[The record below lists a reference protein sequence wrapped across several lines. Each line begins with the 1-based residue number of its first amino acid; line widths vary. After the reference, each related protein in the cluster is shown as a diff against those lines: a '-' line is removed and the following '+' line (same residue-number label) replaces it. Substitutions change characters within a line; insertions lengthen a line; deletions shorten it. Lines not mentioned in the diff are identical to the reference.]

1 MKVFTTS
8 QIREIDK
15 YTIDHEPI
23 ASIDLMER
31 AADALFGWIVHSIS
45 THNRIIVFC
54 GSGNNGGDGLALA
67 RMMHYAGYNIEVY
80 YLQASN
86 YSGDF
91 LINLGRIRETSIPL
105 KAISVDSDFPK
116 PGSDSIIIDAL
127 YGSGLAR
134 PLDGIADELVKYLN
148 ASDAQVISIDIPS
161 GLFGDANP
169 YPNPNSVIEADI
181 CLTLQFPKKSFFFP
195 ENERFLKRWIVLP
208 IGLHPKVIEN
218 TVTPFYYIG
227 IEEIMGAFVPRKTFS
242 HKGTYGHSLIVAG
255 STGMMGAASLCA
267 LSAVKSGSGLVTMHI
282 PKCGYT
288 IAQQIV
294 PMAMCR
300 VDIDEHFVS
309 SIPDTDKFNSI
320 CIGPGLGTNPLTV
333 KALKDLIT
341 SVKVPLLLDADALN
355 IISENK
361 ELLTALPMNT
371 IITPHP
377 GEFDR
382 IFGKSSCGA
391 ERLEKAIDAAKKFKL
406 IIVLKGAYTQ
416 IINSDGSVYFNSTGN
431 AGMATGGSGDVLSGI
446 ITGLLAQGYSPINS
460 AQSGVFLH
468 GLAGDIAEKK
478 QGQCSLS
485 AENII
490 ESLPLAFKC
499 VLE

>member
-1 MKVFTTS
+1 MKIFTTS

-31 AADALFGWIVHSIS
+31 AADALFGRIVHSIS
-45 THNRIIVFC
+45 SHKRIIVFC
-54 GSGNNGGDGLALA
+54 GPGNNGGDGLALA

-86 YSGDF
+86 YSADF
-91 LINLGRIRETSIPL
+91 LINLDRIKKTSIFL
-105 KAISVDSDFPK
+105 RVISADSDFPK
-116 PGSDSIIIDAL
+116 TGSDSIIVDAL

-134 PLDGIADELVKYLN
+134 PLDGVADELVKYLN
-148 ASDAQVISIDIPS
+148 ASDAKVISIDIPS
-161 GLFGDANP
+161 GLFGDINP

-195 ENERFLKRWIVLP
+195 ENERFFKQWIVLP
-208 IGLHPKVIEN
+208 IGLHPKTIEN
-218 TVTPFYYIG
+218 TATPFYYMG
-227 IEEIMGAFVPRKTFS
+227 IEEIKGIIVPRKTFS

-255 STGMMGAASLCA
+255 SMGMMGAASLCT

-300 VDIDEHFVS
+300 VDADEYIVKS
-309 SIPDTDKFNSI
+309 VPDIDKFNSI

-341 SVKVPLLLDADALN
+341 RVKVPLLLDADALN
-355 IISENK
+355 IISESK
-361 ELLTALPMNT
+361 ELLSALPMNT

-382 IFGKSSCGA
+382 LFGKSSCGA
-391 ERLEKAIDAAKKFKL
+391 ERMEKAIDAAKKFKL

-416 IINSDGSVYFNSTGN
+416 IINSDGSVSFNSTGN

-460 AQSGVFLH
+460 AQLGVFLH

-478 QGQCSLS
+478 LGQCSLS